1 MKADRK
7 KLCVVA
13 PAYNEGGGL
22 KNFFTSLKSVL
33 ETIESRYEW
42 SLIIVIDP
50 SKDDTVEVA
59 RDLIFSDDRVS
70 ALVMSRRAGHQVSLM
85 AGMDQCSADACITMD
100 ADLQHPP
107 ELIPQMLALFE
118 TGADV
123 VQTVRVS
130 TDGES
135 KAMAKLSKTFYKV
148 INGASDLELTESGA
162 DFRLLSKR
170 VVTLFQTE
178 LRERN
183 PFLRGLV
190 HWAGYPTAT
199 LQFVAPARQTG
210 TSQYS
215 ISGKFRLATSGLV
228 SFSKTPLKAGLMAGV
243 LIAFLAIVFGI
254 TSIVLGWL
262 GFAESP
268 PGWATLVVLLAL
280 LSSAQLL
287 TMGLLGVYIGAI
299 FDEVKQRPTYVIRE
313 KIISST
319 DNRTER

>member
-13 PAYNEGGGL
+13 PAYNEGDGL
-22 KNFFTSLKSVL
+22 ENFYTSLKSVL
-33 ETIESRYEW
+33 ETIENRYEW

-50 SKDDTVEVA
+50 SEDNTVEVA
-59 RDLIFSDDRVS
+59 RDLALSDDRVS

-85 AGMDQCSADACITMD
+85 AGMDQCRADACITMD

-130 TDGES
+130 TDGVGTM
-135 KAMAKLSKTFYKV
+135 KASLSKVFYKL
-148 INGASDLELTESGA
+148 INRASEVELIESGA

-170 VVTLFQTE
+170 VLTLFQTE

-190 HWAGYPTAT
+190 QWIGYPTVT
-199 LQFVAPARQTG
+199 LQFVAPVRHSG
-210 TSQYS
+210 KSKYS
-215 ISGKFRLATSGLV
+215 IGAKGRLAMFGLV
-228 SFSKTPLKAGLMAGV
+228 SFSKTPLKIG
-243 LIAFLAIVFGI
+243 LIAGASIAVFAVVIGI
-254 TSIVLGWL
+254 ISIVPILRG
-262 GFAESP
+262 ESIP
-268 PGWATLVVLLAL
+268 PGWTTLAVLMAF

-287 TMGLLGVYIGAI
+287 TIGLLGIYIGAI
-299 FDEVKQRPTYVIRE
+299 FDEVKQRPAYLIRE
-313 KIISST
+313 RIGSST
-319 DNRTER
+319 EDQIEQ